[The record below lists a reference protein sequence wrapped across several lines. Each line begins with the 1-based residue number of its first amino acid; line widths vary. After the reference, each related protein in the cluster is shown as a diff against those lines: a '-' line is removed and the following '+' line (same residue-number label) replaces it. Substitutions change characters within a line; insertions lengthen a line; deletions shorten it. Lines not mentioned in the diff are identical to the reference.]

1 MGSRPCEEC
10 GIKHQGPCPEKTR
23 ALITYCQVAECNEG
37 PDGTAAPTQEGRPL
51 CPMHM
56 KRLQRDPSG
65 RTLAAPKKELPAS
78 VEEVAI
84 AAGHAW
90 LDSDSENDGAYERNR
105 KKALSAFRDLGRH
118 ETSRRISEGMRA
130 AKARGVALGPAP
142 KLAGMED
149 VVRRMVERVGQREA
163 AQVLGVARETVRKV
177 VQRAAIRGP
186 GAQGKSG
193 DTGGISGP
201 EGKPA

>member
-1 MGSRPCEEC
+1 MGSRPCDEC
-10 GIKHQGPCPEKTR
+10 GTKHQGPCPEKTR
-23 ALITYCQVAECNEG
+23 ALITYCQAAECNEG
-37 PDGTAAPTQEGRPL
+37 PGGTAAPTEEGRPL

-56 KRLQRDPSG
+56 KRLTRDPSG
-65 RTLAAPKKELPAS
+65 RNLGAPKKERPS
-78 VEEVAI
+78 GPEEAAI

-90 LDSDSENDGAYERNR
+90 LDSDAEDDGAYERNR
-105 KKALSAFRDLGRH
+105 KKALSAFRELGRY
-118 ETSRRISEGMRA
+118 ETSQRISEGMRA

-163 AQVLGVARETVRKV
+163 AEVLGVARETVRKA
-177 VQRAAIRGP
+177 VQRAAMRGP
-186 GAQGKSG
+186 GPQGKSG

-201 EGKPA
+201 GGQT